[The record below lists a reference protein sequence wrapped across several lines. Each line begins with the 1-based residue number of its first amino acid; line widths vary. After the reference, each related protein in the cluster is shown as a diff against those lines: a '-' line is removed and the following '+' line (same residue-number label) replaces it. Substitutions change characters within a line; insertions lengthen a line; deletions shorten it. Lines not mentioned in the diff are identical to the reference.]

1 MSRKMNIIDDENSS
15 LPRGMSYGGT
25 GGASSHRG

>member
-1 MSRKMNIIDDENSS
+1 MKQTKNGDDQNSS
-15 LPRGMSYGGT
+15 LSRGMSYGGT